1 MHIQFNRTRRDPWRG
16 PCGQRVPEGH
26 RAKIVAASSRPWPI
40 VFRPLI
46 LTLGVS
52 LLLSLAQASRGS
64 QAQAET
70 RTEFGAASPAQSSAA
85 RASGVHFQIE
95 AIEAGSQLV
104 FGSAGIPV
112 NRNAPSRTQDKPI
125 ISNNLALRTNPAG
138 GANDCRSGKGPSE
151 GKLSS
156 SFDRAAASR
165 EGSPLAGDTADRA
178 STRSAPPDTTPYVRP
193 IVPEDYAPGGR
204 PAIPSN
210 IYVPGRDQRLRD
222 QRLRDQ
228 RLRKQTPDRS
238 NNGDS

>member
-1 MHIQFNRTRRDPWRG
+1 MDPQSSPANRGKGARIV
-16 PCGQRVPEGH
+16 CL
-26 RAKIVAASSRPWPI
+26 RARNKAVAAASSRPWPI

-52 LLLSLAQASRGS
+52 LLLSLAEATSGS

-70 RTEFGAASPAQSSAA
+70 WTELAAASSAQSSVAQ
-85 RASGVHFQIE
+85 ASGVHFQIE
-95 AIEAGSQLV
+95 AIEARSEFL

-112 NRNAPSRTQDKPI
+112 NQDAPSRARDKPI
-125 ISNNLALRTNPAG
+125 VSNNLTLRTNPTG
-138 GANDCRSGKGPSE
+138 GANDVRSANRPDEPRCFG
-151 GKLSS
+151 
-156 SFDRAAASR
+156 SFDHGAAST
-165 EGSPLAGDTADRA
+165 GGLSQANDTCQ

-193 IVPEDYAPGGR
+193 IVPEDYAPSGR

-210 IYVPGRDQRLRD
+210 IYVPRRD